1 MIICLSF
8 QFLCLSFYLSLL
20 HYPKPC
26 LVCSSNNHG
35 YPYFFLI
42 LKKNAS
48 KIYPLSLT
56 FAIGFGRK
64 AFIRLR
70 AFLSINWLL
79 FRILCCLSVPG
90 PSPQGLFLWTNY
102 RSHHI
107 DIRLGHVTF
116 FGQRIVKG
124 DDICHLPG
132 DTWNHH
138 VVLPQLSL
146 CYWITTSHIA
156 AAPPAGVPE
165 WRIQR
170 AKI

>member
-8 QFLCLSFYLSLL
+8 QFLCLSFYLFLL

-35 YPYFFLI
+35 YPYCFLI

-70 AFLSINWLL
+70 AFLSINWLYCYSEFFAASL
-79 FRILCCLSVPG
+79 YQAHLHKAS
-90 PSPQGLFLWTNY
+90 S
-102 RSHHI
+102 
-107 DIRLGHVTF
+107 
-116 FGQRIVKG
+116 FGQTIDLITLTLG
-124 DDICHLPG
+124 LAM
-132 DTWNHH
+132 W
-138 VVLPQLSL
+138 LSL
-146 CYWITTSHIA
+146 
-156 AAPPAGVPE
+156 
-165 WRIQR
+165 
-170 AKI
+170 AKGLWKEMTYATFLVTLGTIMWCFHSFPSVTGSLHPT